1 MDPLQLLNDM
11 LSYQPDMEDVIHEI
25 AELDPSVAIRSLLD
39 ALYDDRIQISPDL
52 LHRLG
57 EYCDGSYYLE
67 ESYRDLAELQKELA
81 ADAA

>member
-1 MDPLQLLNDM
+1 MDPLLLLNDM

-39 ALYDDRIQISPDL
+39 ALYDDRIRISPDL

-57 EYCDGSYYLE
+57 EYCDGSSYLE
-67 ESYRDLAELQKELA
+67 ESYHDLADLQKELA
-81 ADAA
+81 ANAD